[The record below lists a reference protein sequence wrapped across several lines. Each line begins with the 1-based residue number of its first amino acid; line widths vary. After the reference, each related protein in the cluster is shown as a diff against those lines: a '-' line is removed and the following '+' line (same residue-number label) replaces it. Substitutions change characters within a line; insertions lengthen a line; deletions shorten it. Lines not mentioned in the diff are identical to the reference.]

1 MRKIVTIL
9 CISLIMIMSGCNH
22 KSMPKIS
29 EEQAKSIVLKSH
41 AKNIGKVEIKSVSH
55 KGNEYIVKWEN
66 KDNCENGTDYINDEN
81 GKIITGETSIC

>member
-1 MRKIVTIL
+1 MRKIITTL
-9 CISLIMIMSGCNH
+9 CISLIMVMSGCNH

-41 AKNIGKVEIKSVSH
+41 AKNIGKVEIRSVYH

-66 KDNCENGTDYINDEN
+66 KDNCENGTDYINEEN
-81 GKIITGETSIC
+81 GETSIC

>member
-1 MRKIVTIL
+1 MVM
-9 CISLIMIMSGCNH
+9 CGCNQ

-29 EEQAKSIVLKSH
+29 EEQAKSVVLKSQ

-81 GKIITGETSIC
+81 GKIINAETSIC

>member
-1 MRKIVTIL
+1 MV
-9 CISLIMIMSGCNH
+9 MSGCNH
-22 KSMPKIS
+22 KAMPKIS

-41 AKNIGKVEIKSVSH
+41 AKNIGKVEIRSVSH

-81 GKIITGETSIC
+81 GKIINGETSIC